1 MPDSEVFRERA
12 RRCRELL
19 RFTDVPEIIEQLK
32 VWAREFDEE
41 ADKIEAELTA
51 ARNASPYWI
60 KPHYH

>member
-1 MPDSEVFRERA
+1 MPDEEVFRERA

-19 RFTDVPEIIEQLK
+19 QFTIVPEIIEQLK

-41 ADKIEAELTA
+41 ADRIEAELTA
-51 ARNASPYWI
+51 ARRAPSYWV

>member
-1 MPDSEVFRERA
+1 MPDAEVFRERA

-19 RFTDVPEIIEQLK
+19 QFTVVPEIIEQLK

-41 ADKIEAELTA
+41 AEKIEAELA
-51 ARNASPYWI
+51 AAHQASPYWM

>member
-1 MPDSEVFRERA
+1 MPDAEVFRERA

-19 RFTDVPEIIEQLK
+19 QFTVAPELIEQLK
-32 VWAREFDEE
+32 IWAREFDEE

-51 ARNASPYWI
+51 ARQTSPYWM

>member
-1 MPDSEVFRERA
+1 MPDAEVFRERA

-19 RFTDVPEIIEQLK
+19 QFTVAPEIIEQLK

-51 ARNASPYWI
+51 RQALPYWI